1 MFRSKTLSLLAAAA
15 ILALAACSD
24 ITGPETA
31 GACPIGG
38 GPGTCA
44 GVAQK

>member
-1 MFRSKTLSLLAAAA
+1 MSRSKTMSLLAAAA

-24 ITGPETA
+24 MTGPEA
-31 GACPIGG
+31 SNKCPIGG

-44 GVAQK
+44 GVAQN